1 MTPARA
7 VENPVPENEAE
18 RLLEL
23 DELQLLD
30 TLPEAVYD
38 DIARLASVLCGTPMA
53 TITLVDSNRQWFKA
67 KFGMDD
73 SETPR
78 SMSFCAHA
86 ILAPGAI
93 FEVTDATADP
103 RFAAFPNVTGAPHI
117 RYYAGIPIV
126 TETGAALGTL
136 CVIDQKPR
144 TLDRSQREMLTV
156 LARQVR
162 ALFDLHRQRLVAQRE
177 RYRLELALDS
187 AKLGLWEHNV
197 RNNHAKSMGN
207 YETLLGYAP
216 GTSPGTLEG
225 FLERVHP
232 DDRAMVMA
240 KLQRAIELNDQS
252 PTEFRIVR
260 PNEEPTWLRATSRQ
274 VRDDFGNVT
283 HMIGL
288 IADCTEQR
296 LEHERLANYQNEL
309 SEMAARFE
317 ELSLTDAL
325 TGLGNRRGLDEQLA
339 LRTAHA
345 ARHGESIAVLAIDVD
360 HFKAFNDGFGHAA
373 GDEALAQVAGCIRTC
388 MRTEDYAAR
397 PGGEE
402 FVVLMSNVQPDGA
415 ASLAERIRRCIEA
428 APWPLRPVTV
438 SIGIAMA
445 VATRAEDGDLLDRAD
460 QAMYRAKTEGR
471 NRVAVA

>member
-1 MTPARA
+1 MTPAPA
-7 VENPVPENEAE
+7 PENEAA

-38 DIARLASVLCGTPMA
+38 DIARLASVLCNTPMA
-53 TITLVDSNRQWFKA
+53 TITLVDTDRQWFKA
-67 KFGMDD
+67 KHGMAD

-86 ILAPGAI
+86 ILSPGSL
-93 FEVTDATADP
+93 FEVPDAAADP
-103 RFAAFPNVTGAPHI
+103 RFAAYPSVTGSPNI
-117 RYYAGIPIV
+117 RFYAGIPIV
-126 TETGAALGTL
+126 TESGHALGTL

-144 TLDRSQREMLTV
+144 TLTREQRDLLTV

-162 ALFDLHRQRLVAQRE
+162 ALFDLHRQRQSAQRE
-177 RYRLELALDS
+177 RYRLEMALDS

-197 RNNHAKSMGN
+197 RSNASQNMGN
-207 YETLLGYAP
+207 YEVLLGIEP
-216 GTSPGTLEG
+216 GTFSGNFEG

-240 KLQRAIELNDQS
+240 QLQRAIELNDTAPS
-252 PTEFRIVR
+252 EFRVVR
-260 PNEEPTWLRATSRQ
+260 PGGEIAWIRSTSRQ

-296 LEHERLANYQNEL
+296 AEQERLAIYQNEL
-309 SEMAARFE
+309 FEMAARFE
-317 ELSLTDAL
+317 QMSLSDAL
-325 TGLGNRRGLDEQLA
+325 TGLGNRRGMEEQIA

-345 ARHGESIAVLAIDVD
+345 ARHGETVAVLAIDVD
-360 HFKAFNDGFGHAA
+360 HFKGFNDSFGHAA
-373 GDEALAQVAGCIRTC
+373 GDEALAQVAGCIA
-388 MRTEDYAAR
+388 MSIRTEDYAAR

-402 FVVLMSNVQPDGA
+402 FIVVMSAVDVDGA
-415 ASLAERIRRCIEA
+415 RCVAERIRAAIET
-428 APWPLRPVTV
+428 APWPLRGVTV
-438 SIGIAMA
+438 SIGIALA
-445 VATRAEDGDLLDRAD
+445 SSARAEDGDLVERAD
-460 QAMYRAKTEGR
+460 QALYRAKSAGR
-471 NRVAVA
+471 NRVLSSDD